1 MRYDLLPLFSQ
12 PVYST
17 VINLDHMPDLNT
29 VDMMPFSYA
38 EISQDNHILDSAAWS
53 GIAAEMQQH
62 LNQLLYG
69 ELASNSQVKF
79 KRALSW
85 VNRYT
90 QGQYQPRHYHAGAI
104 LTGVLFLNDHP
115 QGLDLW
121 SARRPLITWQQTAN
135 ILNTPSW
142 RIPAER
148 GRLVIMPADLD
159 HSTDPVVS
167 GTRWTLAFD
176 VAVDGKAFF
185 NEVRD
190 YTVSD
195 ALKSVG
201 SSVGIG

>member
-1 MRYDLLPLFSQ
+1 MHDLLPLFSS

-17 VINLDHMPDLNT
+17 SLDLSSQPDLAT

-38 EISQDNHILDSAAWS
+38 EISQDNHILDQPAWQP
-53 GIAAEMQQH
+53 IRQQILQH
-62 LNQLLYG
+62 LQQLFYQ
-69 ELASNSQVKF
+69 ELDSHPEVDIQIT
-79 KRALSW
+79 LSW

-90 QGQYQPRHYHAGAI
+90 QGQYQPRHYHAAAAF
-104 LTGVLFLNDHP
+104 TGVLFLTDHA

-121 SARRPLITWQQTAN
+121 SARRPLITWQQRPN
-135 ILNTPSW
+135 ILNTASW

-148 GRLVIMPADLD
+148 GRLIIMPADLD

-176 VAVDGKAFF
+176 AAVVGQLFF

-190 YTVSD
+190 YTIRD
-195 ALKSVG
+195 ALKSIG
-201 SSVGIG
+201 SSPGIH